1 MTERLE
7 PLKLKRRIIKALA
20 RRSSGFSESPPPFF
34 HPAPPTYIFFL
45 PFFLPPQLFF
55 FLSLFRSFFPF
66 FDHSSF
72 FSPSRFFFI
81 FLFFF
86 IFYTRFL
93 FLSLSLFHSLVSAT
107 TYRGKLRVVAT
118 CLLFSPRPCRDFKTQ
133 ECDRVQ
139 PSSGVA
145 RGRRENCAILS
156 RHLPISRYVNWESR
170 ENSWGTESRS
180 IRRNNAHRFCALSME
195 TMKISNFW
203 QYRFTSASIAWK
215 ILFNIK
221 CERTIQKSEG
231 ASDLLRDRVRYL
243 FLNSSFPFLNVFNF
257 Q

>member
-34 HPAPPTYIFFL
+34 HPAPPTYIFFP
-45 PFFLPPQLFF
+45 PFFPPPPPPTVLFLVSFPLVLFLFF
-55 FLSLFRSFFPF
+55 SLSFLFY
-66 FDHSSF
+66 
-72 FSPSRFFFI
+72 FFI
-81 FLFFF
+81 FLH
-86 IFYTRFL
+86 FL
-93 FLSLSLFHSLVSAT
+93 HPFSLSFSLSFPPPRTGASCAS
-107 TYRGKLRVVAT
+107 LQLAF
-118 CLLFSPRPCRDFKTQ
+118 CFPPRPCRGFKTQ

-180 IRRNNAHRFCALSME
+180 IRRNNAHRFCALSE
-195 TMKISNFW
+195 
-203 QYRFTSASIAWK
+203 WK
-215 ILFNIK
+215 
-221 CERTIQKSEG
+221 Q
-231 ASDLLRDRVRYL
+231 
-243 FLNSSFPFLNVFNF
+243 
-257 Q
+257 